1 MKIQT
6 NINNKEWN
14 FATITIAPDEWS
26 NNTIHKDAQF
36 GLYVLG
42 TEKHESRRIDNQLRW
57 RSGRQGDP
65 WVSQFYVALD
75 DEIMR
80 KMWWD
85 TIKSIAQRLL
95 PKEELESME
104 LTQSQFTSSITRS
117 QKQMEWYNFGIR
129 KHLFEYDNVV
139 NKQRINIYGKRDQVL
154 TSWFEQD
161 FDALVAEIR
170 SFISEV
176 VTHHYNKLS
185 NLDNRTTE
193 FFDTI
198 NQIFGLEW
206 DQDNFSTGRSK
217 QFVSDL
223 IARLE
228 EMYDHKIWSYENK
241 QVLFDFMK
249 SVYLDV
255 LDKYWVDHID
265 DMHYLRDK
273 VWLYGYAQQ
282 DPLILYKQ
290 EWYNKFLQLWVDIKS
305 DILSNLYK
313 ADLDLL
319 VNRYIPESDV
329 NLSAAYDNKAAFD
342 DTVQDMH
349 NLLPKDLVIT
359 ANNGSDAIDWNLK
372 ITAHPVSDDSVE
384 VIDMTKVAQT
394 PKQQF
399 AMDRK
404 IWPNEP
410 CPCGS
415 GKKYK
420 KCHGAL

>member
-6 NINNKEWN
+6 NINNKTWN
-14 FATITIAPDEWS
+14 YATINISPDQGGDALV
-26 NNTIHKDAQF
+26 HKNAQF

-57 RSGRQGDP
+57 RSGRQWDP
-65 WVSQFYVALD
+65 GISQFYVALD

-85 TIKSIAQRLL
+85 TIKSIAKRLL
-95 PKEELESME
+95 PKEELETME
-104 LTQSQFTSSITRS
+104 LTQSQFTSSITRA

-154 TSWFEQD
+154 TGTYDDSFETI
-161 FDALVAEIR
+161 VAEIR

-176 VTHHYNKLS
+176 ATYHYNKLS
-185 NLDNRTTE
+185 TIENWDIE

-198 NQIFGLEW
+198 NQIFWLEW
-206 DQDNFSTGRSK
+206 KQDDFSTWRSK
-217 QFVSDL
+217 SFLVGV

-228 EMYDHKIWSYENK
+228 EIYDHKIWSYENK
-241 QVLFDFMK
+241 QLLFEYMK

-273 VWLYGYAQQ
+273 VGLYGYAQQ

-290 EWYNKFLQLWVDIKS
+290 EWYSKFLQLRVDIKS
-305 DILSNLYK
+305 DILSNIYK

-329 NLSAAYDNKAAFD
+329 DLNAAYDNKWEFEN
-342 DTVQDMH
+342 TIQDMH
-349 NLLPKDLVIT
+349 NAAQNIIINADEDQT
-359 ANNGSDAIDWNLK
+359 DWLK
-372 ITAHPVSDDSVE
+372 IDVRSMSEDGVE
-384 VIDMTKVAQT
+384 VIDMTQSNT
-394 PKQQF
+394 PIKQPLII
-399 AMDRK
+399 DKK

-420 KCHGAL
+420 KCHGAV